1 MPIFNISVVNESF
14 TASDEHD
21 VPSLDRATAEALRAA
36 LQIGTDEVVGG
47 ERFFAAEV
55 KVESDDEVVGRFIV
69 SVGASPITIMPRP

>member
-1 MPIFNISVVNESF
+1 MPIFTISVVNESF

-55 KVESDDEVVGRFIV
+55 KVETANEVVGRFIV
-69 SVGASPITIMPRP
+69 SVGASPISLTS